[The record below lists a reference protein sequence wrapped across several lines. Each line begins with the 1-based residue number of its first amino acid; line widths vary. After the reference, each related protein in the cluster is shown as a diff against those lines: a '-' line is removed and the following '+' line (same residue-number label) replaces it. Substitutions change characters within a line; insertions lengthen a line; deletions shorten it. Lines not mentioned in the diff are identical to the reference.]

1 MDTAPDG
8 RPCPS
13 PAQVNINNAEEIR
26 DGHGNDELRDKV
38 NIYSA
43 DKVRD
48 GAVNVESRDNLAL
61 VDNNTAQSLTGEDIE
76 AMRRG
81 SVLAFGLS
89 FLLIISNL

>member
-81 SVLAFGLS
+81 SVLAY
-89 FLLIISNL
+89 FLMMISNL